1 MRLAWLTGLLL
12 SLAAPLAAPV
22 AAQRDA
28 RLVVALPKTV
38 TDATVPTVSALKV
51 LDDRSLGD
59 LLHSGFPARLHYR
72 LELWS
77 AGGLFDNLQRYA
89 EWDVIVRYN
98 PLERRYS
105 ATRIEGDRATSLG
118 SSDAMK
124 DIDAALGKP
133 FTPAIA
139 APKGGNRYYW
149 ICTLD
154 VEMLSVN
161 DLDEVERW
169 LHGELTPAVHGD
181 RNPGTAIGRGVTT
194 LITRVLGGKQR
205 HYEARTREYRVGE
218 ALR

>member
-1 MRLAWLTGLLL
+1 MRLAWLSTLLL
-12 SLAAPLAAPV
+12 SIAAPL

-28 RLVVALPKTV
+28 RLVVALPNGAS
-38 TDATVPTVSALKV
+38 DASVPEVSAVKV
-51 LDDRSLGD
+51 LDDRSIEE

-72 LELWS
+72 IELWQ
-77 AGGLFDNLQRYA
+77 AGGLFDNLQRHA

-105 ATRIEGDRATSLG
+105 ATRIEADRATSLG
-118 SSDAMK
+118 SLGTMK
-124 DIDAALGKP
+124 EVDAALAKP
-133 FTPAIA
+133 FTPAIS
-139 APKGGNRYYW
+139 APKAGDRNRYYW
-149 ICTLD
+149 ISTLD

-181 RNPGTAIGRGVTT
+181 RNPGTALGRGVTT

-205 HYEARTREYRVGE
+205 HYEARTREYRP
-218 ALR
+218 

>member
-1 MRLAWLTGLLL
+1 MRLAWVTGLLL
-12 SLAAPLAAPV
+12 SLAAPLAA
-22 AAQRDA
+22 QRDA
-28 RLVVALPKTV
+28 RLVVALPTTI
-38 TDATVPTVSALKV
+38 TDQTVPSVSAVSV

-77 AGGLFDNLQRYA
+77 AGGLFDNLQRRA

-105 ATRIEGDRATSLG
+105 ATRIEADRATSLG
-118 SSDAMK
+118 SSDTMK
-124 DIDAALGKP
+124 GIDAALGAP

-139 APKGGNRYYW
+139 APTGGGRYYW
-149 ICTLD
+149 ICALD

-181 RNPGTAIGRGVTT
+181 RNPGTALGRGVTT
-194 LITRVLGGKQR
+194 LITRVLGGKER

-218 ALR
+218 AGR

>member
-1 MRLAWLTGLLL
+1 VRLAWLAALLF
-12 SLAAPLAAPV
+12 SIAAPL

-28 RLVVALPKTV
+28 RLLVVLPTTV
-38 TDATVPTVSALKV
+38 TDATVPEVSAVSV
-51 LDDRSLGD
+51 LDDRSLGE
-59 LLHSGFPARLHYR
+59 LLHNGFPARLHYR
-72 LELWS
+72 LELWA
-77 AGGLFDNLQRYA
+77 AGGLFDNLQRKA

-118 SSDAMK
+118 ASDAMRGV
-124 DIDAALGKP
+124 DAALAKA
-133 FTPAIA
+133 FTPTIQ
-139 APKGGNRYYW
+139 APKGRDRYYW

-181 RNPGTAIGRGVTT
+181 RNPGTALGRGVTT
-194 LITRVLGGKQR
+194 LITSVLGGKKR

-218 ALR
+218 ARR

>member
-1 MRLAWLTGLLL
+1 MRLAWLTALVL
-12 SLAAPLAAPV
+12 SIAVPLS
-22 AAQRDA
+22 AQRDA
-28 RLVVALPKTV
+28 RLIVALPNGAS
-38 TDATVPTVSALKV
+38 DAGVPEVSVEKV
-51 LDDRSLGD
+51 LDDRSIEE

-72 LELWS
+72 LELWQS
-77 AGGLFDNLQRYA
+77 GGLFDNLQRHV

-105 ATRIEGDRATSLG
+105 ATRIEADRATSLG
-118 SSDAMK
+118 SLGTMK
-124 DIDAALGKP
+124 EVDAALAKP

-139 APKGGNRYYW
+139 APKAGEHNRYYW
-149 ICTLD
+149 ISTLD

-181 RNPGTAIGRGVTT
+181 RNPGTALGRGVTT

-205 HYEARTREYRVGE
+205 HYEARTREYRP
-218 ALR
+218 

>member
-1 MRLAWLTGLLL
+1 VRLAWLTALVL
-12 SLAAPLAAPV
+12 SIAVPLS
-22 AAQRDA
+22 AQRDA
-28 RLVVALPKTV
+28 RLIVALPNGAS
-38 TDATVPTVSALKV
+38 DAGVPEVSAETV
-51 LDDRSLGD
+51 LDDRSIEE

-72 LELWS
+72 LELWQS
-77 AGGLFDNLQRYA
+77 GGLFDNLQRHV

-105 ATRIEGDRATSLG
+105 ATRIEADRATSLG
-118 SSDAMK
+118 SLGTMK
-124 DIDAALGKP
+124 EVDAALAKP

-139 APKGGNRYYW
+139 APKAGDHNRYYW
-149 ICTLD
+149 ISTLD

-181 RNPGTAIGRGVTT
+181 RNPGTALGRGVTT

-205 HYEARTREYRVGE
+205 HYEARTREYRP
-218 ALR
+218 

>member
-1 MRLAWLTGLLL
+1 MRLAWLTALLL
-12 SLAAPLAAPV
+12 SIAVPL

-28 RLVVALPKTV
+28 RLLVVLPRTA
-38 TDATVPTVSALKV
+38 TDAMVPEVSAVKV
-51 LDDRSLGD
+51 LDDRSLEE

-72 LELWS
+72 LELWES
-77 AGGLFDNLQRYA
+77 GGLFDNLQRHA

-105 ATRIEGDRATSLG
+105 ATRIVSDRATSLG
-118 SSDAMK
+118 SLGAMR
-124 DIDAALGKP
+124 DVDSVLAKP
-133 FTPAIA
+133 FTPPIT
-139 APKGGNRYYW
+139 APKAGDRNRYYW

-181 RNPGTAIGRGVTT
+181 RNPGTALGRGVTT
-194 LITRVLGGKQR
+194 LITSVLGGKQR
-205 HYEARTREYRVGE
+205 HYEARTKEYRP
-218 ALR
+218 

>member
-1 MRLAWLTGLLL
+1 VRLAWLTGLLL
-12 SLAAPLAAPV
+12 SIAAPL

-28 RLVVALPKTV
+28 RLVITLPKTI
-38 TDATVPTVSALKV
+38 TDATVPAVSAERV

-77 AGGLFDNLQRYA
+77 AGGLFDNLQRHA

-118 SSDAMK
+118 SSDAMRGV
-124 DIDAALGKP
+124 DLALGKA

-139 APKGGNRYYW
+139 APAGRGRYYW

-181 RNPGTAIGRGVTT
+181 RNPGTALGRGVST